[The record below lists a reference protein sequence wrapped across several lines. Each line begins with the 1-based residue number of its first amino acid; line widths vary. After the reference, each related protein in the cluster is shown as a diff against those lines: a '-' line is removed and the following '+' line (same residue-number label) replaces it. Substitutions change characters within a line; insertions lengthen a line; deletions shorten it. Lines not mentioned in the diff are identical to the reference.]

1 MIELLNLGVAI
12 CTGAIW
18 GTSMALVIVLGVTAW
33 AFERGR
39 RIGAAGERARWDA
52 IWPDEV
58 LFRPMDDPE
67 AELEAFLR
75 GQS

>member
-1 MIELLNLGVAI
+1 MIELLNLGVAV
-12 CTGAIW
+12 CSGVIW
-18 GTSMALVIVLGVTAW
+18 GTSIALVIVLGITAW

-39 RIGAAGERARWDA
+39 RIGAAGERARWDC
-52 IWPDEV
+52 IWPDTER
-58 LFRPMDDPE
+58 FRPMDPD